1 MNFSNDMIEKAKTAA
16 SVEELL
22 KMAKENGVEMT
33 AAEAQE
39 YFNFLNA
46 NDPLSEDDLAQVAGG
61 GKGESDPDP
70 KPEYYIGQKVYMYD
84 TKGNYHEGE
93 ITGSSYSK
101 KQQVFYYSTK
111 WYDGITVNPAP
122 IGQKF
127 CVVKIL

>member
-46 NDPLSEDDLAQVAGG
+46 NGQLSEEALAQVAGG
-61 GKGESDPDP
+61 KQGGP
-70 KPEYYIGQKVYMYD
+70 KR
-84 TKGNYHEGE
+84 
-93 ITGSSYSK
+93 
-101 KQQVFYYSTK
+101 
-111 WYDGITVNPAP
+111 
-122 IGQKF
+122 
-127 CVVKIL
+127 